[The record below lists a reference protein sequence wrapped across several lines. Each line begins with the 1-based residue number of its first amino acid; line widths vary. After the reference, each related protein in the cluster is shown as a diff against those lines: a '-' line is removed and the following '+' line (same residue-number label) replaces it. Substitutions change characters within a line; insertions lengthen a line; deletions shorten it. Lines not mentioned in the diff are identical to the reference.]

1 MRWTPTTPAKPKPHP
16 TNRARRLRIEETG
29 AFYFIRT
36 GKHTSKPGLRI
47 KGAWLARPGFAPG
60 AYVRVSVTDGKL
72 IIETEE
78 THAEET
84 VQPTVG

>member
-1 MRWTPTTPAKPKPHP
+1 MRRTPTTPATPSVAP
-16 TNRARRLRIEETG
+16 THRTRRLRIEETG
-29 AFYFIRT
+29 AFYSIRT
-36 GKHTSKPGLRI
+36 GKHKSKPGVRI
-47 KGAWLARPGFAPG
+47 KGAWLARAGFAPG

-84 VQPTVG
+84 VHPTVG